1 MTPWCSAERPRR
13 ASTKALAANTPDN
26 NDAMRARSRA
36 DGFSLIELLVVV
48 VIIGLFAGTAVL
60 SLNVVGDDRELERET
75 FRLRSLLDTLMD
87 EAVLETRDYGV
98 LFTRSGYRFFVY
110 DYQTLTWLDPM
121 GDQLLR
127 EHRLVEPLALTLF
140 LEDREVGLESEYEP
154 EIGEQ
159 PQPQVLL
166 LASGEIT
173 PFEAELFRD
182 PTGGRLTLEGTL
194 DGSLEVTRSGFD
206 GS

>member
-1 MTPWCSAERPRR
+1 M
-13 ASTKALAANTPDN
+13 ALAANTPAIALDN
-26 NDAMRARSRA
+26 DSAMTAINRA

-48 VIIGLFAGTAVL
+48 VIIGLFAATAVL

-98 LFTRSGYRFFVY
+98 LFTRSGYRFLVY
-110 DYQTLTWLDPM
+110 DYQTLTWLDPV
-121 GDQLLR
+121 GDELLS
-127 EHRLVEPLALTLF
+127 EHRLVEPLELKLF
-140 LEDREVGLESEYEP
+140 LEDREVLLESEYEP
-154 EIGEQ
+154 EIGDQ
-159 PQPQVLL
+159 PQPQVVL

-182 PTGGRLTLEGTL
+182 PTSGRFTLEGTL
-194 DGSLEVTRSGFD
+194 AGSLEVTRRGFD

>member
-1 MTPWCSAERPRR
+1 
-13 ASTKALAANTPDN
+13 
-26 NDAMRARSRA
+26 MRARIRA

-48 VIIGLFAGTAVL
+48 VIIGLFAGIAVL

-87 EAVLETRDYGV
+87 EAVLETRNYGV
-98 LFTRSGYRFFVY
+98 LFTRSGYRFLVY
-110 DYQTLTWLDPM
+110 DYQTLTWLDPA
-121 GDQLLR
+121 GDELLR
-127 EHRLVEPLALTLF
+127 EHQLVEPLALTLT
-140 LEDREVGLESEYEP
+140 LEDREVPLESDYEP

-159 PQPQVLL
+159 PQPQVVL
-166 LASGEIT
+166 LASGEMT

-182 PTGGRLTLEGTL
+182 PTSGRFILEGTL

>member
-1 MTPWCSAERPRR
+1 MNRRSNAAGLLPR
-13 ASTKALAANTPDN
+13 AA
-26 NDAMRARSRA
+26 RHGA

-60 SLNVVGDDRELERET
+60 SLSVVGVDRELERET
-75 FRLRSLLDTLMD
+75 FRLRTLLDTLMD

-98 LFTRSGYRFFVY
+98 LFTRNGYRFFVY
-110 DYQTLTWLDPM
+110 DYQAPGWFDPV
-121 GDQLLR
+121 GDRFLS
-127 EHRLVEPLALTLF
+127 EHRLAEPLELTLL
-140 LEDREVGLESEYEP
+140 LENREVALNSEYEP
-154 EIGEQ
+154 EDGEQ
-159 PQPQVLL
+159 PQPQVVL

-173 PFEAELFRD
+173 PFETQLFRD
-182 PTGGRLTLEGTL
+182 PLDGRYILEGTL

>member
-110 DYQTLTWLDPM
+110 DYQTRTWLDPM